1 MAIYTSL
8 MQHQKTVLDFVIK
21 DSKQYFGIFAEYG
34 TGKTLMALAYINI
47 RRFNKILVIS
57 TKTAIT
63 STWIDEIYKHTN
75 FQYALLT
82 GSRPQRLTNLKM
94 GLRKSVIP
102 ATNYSRSVN
111 VPVIFLINFDG
122 IHSIFDELCQAR
134 FDMILIDESTKIKDP
149 YTERSKAIVML
160 GRFTKVRCVMTGFP
174 ITENLADIYAQ
185 IKFLDQGKLLGV
197 KFDAF
202 LAKYFVKMGMKALPK
217 KTGAVELIKS
227 IKPFCIRVTAKDLN
241 LPPSVYKTIHIPQNE
256 IQKKL
261 FKSLYDLMR
270 VELGKV
276 KIDTIYIFTLIAKSL
291 QICDGFLKESDEYNE
306 EGELIKRGTAIER
319 FKTPKDEALFDLVD
333 EINLDKHKLLIW
345 CNFRNSVSKLAR
357 VFDKMGYNPLTLTG
371 DTKDVGSVI
380 HKFQHDKKFRVCI
393 ATQKKASE
401 SITMTVCNHAV
412 YYSQAWSNDLRMN
425 SEARIRRKGSEHHDS
440 IYYTDLAIRNSIE
453 DQVIQCLKD
462 KKNLVT
468 SLKNVFLKDIK

>member
-1 MAIYTSL
+1 MIYSKL
-8 MQHQKTVLDFVIK
+8 MKHQLQVVDFIMK

-34 TGKTLMALAYINI
+34 TGKTLMALAYMNL
-47 RRFNKILVIS
+47 RRFNRVLVIS
-57 TKTAIT
+57 TKTAVT
-63 STWIDEIYKHTN
+63 STWVDEIYKHTD

-94 GLRKSVIP
+94 GLRKSVIH
-102 ATNYSRSVN
+102 ATPYSKKVTI
-111 VPVIFLINFDG
+111 PVVFLINFDG

-134 FDMILIDESTKIKDP
+134 FDMVLIDESTKIKDP
-149 YTERSKAIVML
+149 YTERSKAVCML
-160 GRFTKVRCVMTGFP
+160 GRFTKIRCVMTGFP

-185 IKFLDQGKLLGV
+185 IKFLDQGKLLGT

-202 LAKYFVKMGMKALPK
+202 LAKYFVKMGMKALPR

-241 LPPSVYKTIHIPQNE
+241 LPPSVYKTIHIQQNE

-276 KIDTIYIFTLIAKSL
+276 KIDTVYIFTLIAKSL

-306 EGELIKRGTAIER
+306 EGELIKKGTAIER
-319 FKTPKDEALFDLVD
+319 FKTPKDEALFELVD
-333 EINLDKHKLLIW
+333 EINLDKHKLVIW
-345 CNFRNSVSKLAR
+345 CLFRNSVSKLAR
-357 VFDKMGYNPLTLTG
+357 VFDKIGYKPLTLTG
-371 DTKDVGSVI
+371 DTKDAGSVV
-380 HKFQHDKKFRVCI
+380 HKFQHDNKSRVLI

-401 SITMTVCNHAV
+401 SITLTVCNYAV

-425 SEARIRRKGSEHHDS
+425 SEARIKRKGSEHHDS
-440 IYYTDLAIRNSIE
+440 IFYTDLVIKNSIE
-453 DQVIQCLKD
+453 DQVAQCLKD
-462 KKNLVT
+462 KKNLVKN
-468 SLKNVFLKDIK
+468 LKNVFLKDIK